1 MIIEPHESFMGVYWI
16 IEQSQRFL
24 ATKSLDPRTSVYGER
39 LFRHGDAEYRE
50 WIPYRSKLAAA
61 ILTGLKELPIKPSV
75 RVLYLGSA
83 TGTTVSHVSDIVG
96 HTGIVFAVD
105 FAPRVMAQFIERVA
119 RRRSNIIP
127 ILEDARLPERYRAFV
142 GKVDVVYCDVAQPEQ
157 AKLLIDN
164 CITYL
169 KKGGEALLAV
179 KARSIDSTEDPEKVF
194 RREISILEKGG
205 LRVKEHVRLEPYEE
219 DHIMVRVKYD

>member
-1 MIIEPHESFMGVYWI
+1 MMIEPHQAFIGVYWLV
-16 IEQSQRFL
+16 EQSQRIL
-24 ATKSLDPRTSVYGER
+24 ATMSLDPGTSIYGER
-39 LFRHGDAEYRE
+39 TFRHGDKEFRE
-50 WIPYRSKLAAA
+50 WVPYRSKLAAA
-61 ILTGLKELPIKPSV
+61 ILTGLRELPIRPAV
-75 RVLYLGSA
+75 QVLYLGSA

-96 HTGIVFAVD
+96 EEGVIFAVD

-119 RRRSNIIP
+119 RRRRNVIP
-127 ILEDARLPERYRAFV
+127 ILEDARLPERYSAFV

-164 CITYL
+164 CRAYL

-179 KARSIDSTEDPEKVF
+179 KARSIDSTEEPERVF
-194 RREISILEKGG
+194 RREIAILERSG
-205 LRVKEHVRLEPYEE
+205 LKVKEHVRLEPYEE

>member
-96 HTGIVFAVD
+96 HTGILFAVD
-105 FAPRVMAQFIERVA
+105 FAPRVMAQFI
-119 RRRSNIIP
+119 
-127 ILEDARLPERYRAFV
+127 
-142 GKVDVVYCDVAQPEQ
+142 
-157 AKLLIDN
+157 
-164 CITYL
+164 
-169 KKGGEALLAV
+169 
-179 KARSIDSTEDPEKVF
+179 
-194 RREISILEKGG
+194 
-205 LRVKEHVRLEPYEE
+205 
-219 DHIMVRVKYD
+219 